1 MELAPTCGLPEA
13 SVRDVNVA
21 IQEEVSSRHENCRL
35 SGQLSLM
42 LQPLLHWLD
51 SNINNIV
58 GTLCQSDLVGPSS
71 PWDESSD
78 EEDQS
83 ESCEEPVSDD
93 ESNSPDQ
100 HKIGT
105 RTHHPKRG
113 TEVRLVG
120 LTLGENVG
128 VVSCVLLKLT
138 MQCTRCKHPQD
149 VCIRPEQ

>member
-1 MELAPTCGLPEA
+1 MQ
-13 SVRDVNVA
+13 DVNSA
-21 IQEEVSSRHENCRL
+21 IQEEISSRHKNCRL
-35 SGQLSLM
+35 SGKFSIM

-58 GTLCQSDLVGPSS
+58 GSLCRSESVSPSS

-78 EEDQS
+78 EEEEG
-83 ESCEEPVSDD
+83 ESCEESGSGD

-100 HKIGT
+100 RKTGT
-105 RTHHPKRG
+105 RVHHPKRG

-120 LTLGENVG
+120 LTLSENVG

-138 MQCTRCKHPQD
+138 MQCTRCKHAQD